1 MTPKS
6 EYTFFSIETLTASAV
21 REYTKPAKIE
31 RGKYFHDLWKP
42 LLDLC
47 TCYVVLHH
55 TSRYIIYYGR
65 AI

>member
-6 EYTFFSIETLTASAV
+6 KYTIFFPWRLVLAAASAV

-55 TSRYIIYYGR
+55 RNIGAIY
-65 AI
+65 